1 MNLVVN
7 LIGLT
12 LTKRPSVRTTSIG
25 DKMRSFKA
33 PDGNVYL
40 GIRSVVYD
48 SWIMWND
55 VLPDPQ
61 DEQPLM
67 TKDIY
72 ENITE
77 LGLRIHK
84 LHQSM
89 PNYKQ
94 MTESPFNFVLWW
106 DPDDDDDDWSRG
118 KVCRFMINDYSAE
131 DILFYSK
138 SKKGNKLLIKPMT
151 SRLVEARI
159 IPKP

>member
-1 MNLVVN
+1 
-7 LIGLT
+7 
-12 LTKRPSVRTTSIG
+12 
-25 DKMRSFKA
+25 MRSFKA

-138 SKKGNKLLIKPMT
+138 SKKGNKLFNIEFSRSNIYKSQKFLSKNELNLIKKNL
-151 SRLVEARI
+151 RKYLQW
-159 IPKP
+159 